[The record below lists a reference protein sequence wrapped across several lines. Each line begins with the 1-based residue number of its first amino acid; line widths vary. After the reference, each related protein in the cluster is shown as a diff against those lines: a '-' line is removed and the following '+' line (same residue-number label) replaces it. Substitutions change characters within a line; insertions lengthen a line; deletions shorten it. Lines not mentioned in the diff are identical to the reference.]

1 MAMPSILSDQP
12 LVPSLLDRLLDDDP
26 TQTREPMKA
35 RHQVLREMKLSLRRD
50 LENLLNT
57 RRRAGSRPPHLTEL
71 ERSLVN
77 YGIPDITGM
86 DVNSS
91 DVREQLRGV
100 IETAVREFD
109 PRFKSVRVEMLPPAE
124 GAERTLR
131 FRIDAVV
138 YAAPAFEEVVFD
150 SSWEPIS
157 GEIEVKGAA
166 R

>member
-1 MAMPSILSDQP
+1 MPPIPSEQP

-26 TQTREPMKA
+26 AQTREPIKA

-50 LENLLNT
+50 VENLLNT
-57 RRRAGSRPPHLTEL
+57 RRRVGSRPPSLTEL

-77 YGIPDITGM
+77 YGIPDITGL
-86 DVNSS
+86 DVNSH
-91 DVREQLRGV
+91 DAREQLRRV
-100 IETAVREFD
+100 IETALRDFD

-124 GAERTLR
+124 RSERTLR

-138 YAAPAFEEVVFD
+138 YAAPAFEEIVFD
-150 SSWEPIS
+150 SSWEPAT
-157 GEIEVKGAA
+157 GEIEIKGAA